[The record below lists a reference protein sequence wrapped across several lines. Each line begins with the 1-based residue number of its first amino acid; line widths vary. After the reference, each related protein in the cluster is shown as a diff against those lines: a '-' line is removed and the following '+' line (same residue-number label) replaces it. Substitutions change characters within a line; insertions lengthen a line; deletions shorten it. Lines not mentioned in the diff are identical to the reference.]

1 MSAEKPT
8 RLKQPS
14 ILRWVSPG
22 ADGAQLLVEPTP
34 PKWLHV
40 NKRKAE
46 LLEKPAEDKPTKTSH
61 NGGRPSGNE
70 SRGVADGAERSN
82 RVPKGGLRLKLERT
96 AAEKLD
102 IAKAIEAESINTG
115 ACKGV
120 FWGEDL
126 L

>member
-14 ILRWVSPG
+14 ILRWLSPG

-34 PKWLHV
+34 PTWLHV

-46 LLEKPAEDKPTKTSH
+46 LLEQPAEDTATGKAQTSH
-61 NGGRPSGNE
+61 AGGRPSGNE
-70 SRGVADGAERSN
+70 SRGVAGGAERSN
-82 RVPKGGLRLKLERT
+82 RLPKGAQRLKLERT

-102 IAKAIEAESINTG
+102 IAKAIRKTQQITT
-115 ACKGV
+115 
-120 FWGEDL
+120 
-126 L
+126 

>member
-14 ILRWVSPG
+14 ILRWLSPG

-46 LLEKPAEDKPTKTSH
+46 LLEKPAEATGKAQTSH
-61 NGGRPSGNE
+61 NGGRP
-70 SRGVADGAERSN
+70 R
-82 RVPKGGLRLKLERT
+82 K
-96 AAEKLD
+96 AEK
-102 IAKAIEAESINTG
+102 G
-115 ACKGV
+115 
-120 FWGEDL
+120 
-126 L
+126 

>member
-1 MSAEKPT
+1 LCFLSLKHSLSGDNELPLGAFAAMSAEKPT

-46 LLEKPAEDKPTKTSH
+46 LLEKPAEDKPAKTSH

-70 SRGVADGAERSN
+70 SRGVAGGAERSN
-82 RVPKGGLRLKLERT
+82 RVPKGGLRLKLAVLER
-96 AAEKLD
+96 
-102 IAKAIEAESINTG
+102 
-115 ACKGV
+115 
-120 FWGEDL
+120 
-126 L
+126 